1 MNHPY
6 SAFCG
11 CNACEIEGH
20 AKDNIADSAVPDEEY
35 EETVARWDAKVA
47 SEEAATASL
56 WDEPSF

>member
-20 AKDNIADSAVPDEEY
+20 AQDNIADSVEVDELELEVAAREQ
-35 EETVARWDAKVA
+35 EEWDGLA
-47 SEEAATASL
+47 
-56 WDEPSF
+56 DEPSF